1 MAARRGV
8 LLLFIRFRSAGQ
20 SMRKYL
26 LWTIPAVA
34 MALGG
39 PARADM
45 ITNLQLYD
53 GGGAPTAIINYT
65 NANGTGMNTV
75 DVYAD
80 PQVSYGTT
88 NPMFYCV
95 DLWHDNY
102 IGSSYT
108 ITPVSSM
115 AFSESKYTDVDNRIG
130 WLLSQ
135 NQSTADERAAVQLA
149 IWYTIDN
156 KPTSGFSMT
165 TSDSTITNDYN
176 NLISFTG
183 YNPSV
188 TYDAQFWQAT
198 HDSSNTLY
206 QSLVSEGPS
215 VNVNVSSVPEPNTL
229 VMSFISV
236 LALGL
241 VHWCR
246 GRR

>member
-1 MAARRGV
+1 MH
-8 LLLFIRFRSAGQ
+8 
-20 SMRKYL
+20 KYL
-26 LWTIPAVA
+26 LWTIPAF
-34 MALGG
+34 ALALAG
-39 PARADM
+39 PTRADM

-53 GGGAPTAIINYT
+53 GSGAPTAIINYT
-65 NANGTGMNTV
+65 NANGSGMNTV

-115 AFSESKYTDVDNRIG
+115 LFAESKYTDVDNRIG

-156 KPTSGFSMT
+156 KPTNGFTISSA
-165 TSDSTITNDYN
+165 SDMTITNDYD
-176 NLISFTG
+176 NLIKFTG
-183 YNPSV
+183 YNSSI

-206 QSLVSEGPS
+206 QNLVSADGPD
-215 VNVNVSSVPEPNTL
+215 VNINSVPEPNTL

-241 VHWCR
+241 VHFAR
-246 GRR
+246 AARAEVKSKK